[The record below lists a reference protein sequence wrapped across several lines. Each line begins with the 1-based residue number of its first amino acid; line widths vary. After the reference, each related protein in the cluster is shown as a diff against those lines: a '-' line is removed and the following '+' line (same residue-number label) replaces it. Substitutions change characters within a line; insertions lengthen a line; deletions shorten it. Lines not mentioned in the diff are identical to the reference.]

1 MKVYNEH
8 CNCVLYY
15 MPRPHRNMKICGRTD
30 SECVDKVRLELQLA
44 MNDGFQCDFPYGF
57 NAIKYD
63 MSLSSIPIFDRAPIL
78 KKNHL
83 LYKNAAILHVYY
95 QSTFYRSEN
104 KQELIGFT
112 EFLCKHILIYFF
124 IDKFELIFNKNY
136 SHGAHSSESHGDSD
150 ASKLNKLIKE
160 IMISTLQ

>member
-1 MKVYNEH
+1 MRDESVQRALQL
-8 CNCVLYY
+8 CSVLYA
-15 MPRPHRNMKICGRTD
+15 PTSSEHEVCGRTD

-44 MNDGFQCDFPYGF
+44 MNDGFQCD
-57 NAIKYD
+57 

-78 KKNHL
+78 KENHL
-83 LYKNAAILHVYY
+83 LYKNVAIWHVYY

-112 EFLCKHILIYFF
+112 EFLCKHMLIYFF
-124 IDKFELIFNKNY
+124 IDKFELSFNKNY

-150 ASKLNKLIKE
+150 ASKLKKMIE
-160 IMISTLQ
+160 QIMISTLQ